1 MKLIAQN
8 KKAHFDYEI
17 LEKLE
22 CGIVLLGAEV
32 KSLRLSRCNL
42 KDSFARFVK
51 GELFVFGM
59 HISFLQSTNPHF
71 RPDEKRARKLL
82 LHRKELDKWLGR
94 VSQDGLSIVPLMIYF
109 NKYNKVKLQI
119 ALVRGKQLHDK
130 RESIKKRIL
139 DREARASLKDF
150 GKRL

>member
-109 NKYNKVKLQI
+109 NKHNKVKLQI

>member
-22 CGIVLLGAEV
+22 CGIVLLGSEV

-109 NKYNKVKLQI
+109 NKHNKVKLQI